1 MARTSKVA
9 TTSTTT
15 PPETTP
21 KTTSNSK
28 VSKPASS
35 KPASTS
41 TSLPPAPE
49 GEPKVKVVRAKKTT
63 LETPVPV
70 VASSSSVTDSSV
82 PEIPLELLEVPLLEQ
97 STNFLKK
104 LNEYGSAFSQLK
116 TEFRILEKKW
126 ARELKI
132 AQKQGAKKRR
142 NPNKAPSG
150 FVRPTPISKELAIFL
165 NLPIGTEIA
174 RTEVTKEI
182 NNYIKQNDLKNKT
195 NGRNIIPD
203 EKLKVL
209 LKLED
214 TDELTFF
221 NLQRYIKH
229 HFYKNIKAPEE
240 TVAPSVPGIV
250 V

>member
-9 TTSTTT
+9 TTNNASSNNATTIEK
-15 PPETTP
+15 P
-21 KTTSNSK
+21 SK
-28 VSKPASS
+28 VLATKVSVPKVPKDTPVSEPKAT
-35 KPASTS
+35 KV
-41 TSLPPAPE
+41 
-49 GEPKVKVVRAKKTT
+49 PKVKKTA
-63 LETPVPV
+63 LESSPIPTPTPVA
-70 VASSSSVTDSSV
+70 ASSSVEPVV
-82 PEIPLELLEVPLLEQ
+82 PEDALEVPLLEQ

-142 NPNKAPSG
+142 NPNKSPSG
-150 FVRPTPISKELAIFL
+150 FVKPTPISQELAVFL

-182 NNYIKQNDLKNKT
+182 NNYIKQNDLKNKS

-209 LKLED
+209 LKLQD

-229 HFYKNIKAPEE
+229 HFYKNIKAEVPVVPAIEE
-240 TVAPSVPGIV
+240 IV